1 MSIPFYGGSLDPNQY
16 NPYSPSARA
25 AKEKKPKKKPKTKTK
40 APAAPL
46 GPVTA
51 APAPDPVATLP
62 DTSYGTQITGDAI
75 AEFGGLPELAG
86 EKKEKERIATRKEEQ
101 KNLGLLFKGRGGRP
115 YSFPEPTGPQKST
128 EVYPVGSEEDHAAG
142 LTGLKFPMSKEQFN
156 ALSTQQR
163 MEADVELA
171 KLGAD
176 RSKMI
181 LPTQADVNLYQSREG
196 KGAKLGAPEY
206 RLNLGDRPRNYV
218 DSARPNEGRW
228 IDPQTGDQYNVNE
241 YSGRQ
246 LRQRMPHLVRP
257 EEMDRM
263 MGAGIAPEFTA
274 SKGSEGPD
282 LDKYQKFRERLA
294 ASNLTEEQKRA
305 VLADPTPEG
314 GGESYG
320 GVMRDV
326 EEFAPPEGVD
336 REAGLKQLDERA
348 AEQTRGQQRDAGQT
362 VKREGQRDLPGKFKH
377 EEPYFGAHGDP
388 ENRPSPEEIV
398 AAGPSGL
405 AKRELMRRAEKVR
418 QAEALREMGLEASA
432 KGDHESA
439 VASLNE
445 ALSTLPAGF
454 AFAET
459 RRALETHLARVLAE
473 SVPDAAE
480 RLEEGGGRDL
490 PPPDTFEDEGEDY
503 PDVKLDPEDVAAFVE
518 ASENPLDPA
527 TAAYEALDDEDIVAR
542 SFEEAVESGLA
553 AEPAA
558 ESPAAEE
565 PAAAAEPEGPI
576 TTGADMTVEEAIPF
590 FSAIYGRDYIDNKSG
605 VVLPASEALMTDF
618 LKLLS
623 RMPAGLTIADVLENM
638 NR

>member
-16 NPYSPSARA
+16 NPSSPSARA
-25 AKEKKPKKKPKTKTK
+25 AKEKKPKTKTAKTKTAK
-40 APAAPL
+40 TKAAP
-46 GPVTA
+46 TA
-51 APAPDPVATLP
+51 PEVEPDPVATVP
-62 DTSYGTQITGDAI
+62 DTSWGASDDAGGSDFDRPEYGGTVGEIEPTPESEQPTGPVSLA
-75 AEFGGLPELAG
+75 GGLAVGTEAPNADMKKLA
-86 EKKEKERIATRKEEQ
+86 AS
-101 KNLGLLFKGRGGRP
+101 RGGRP
-115 YSFPEPTGPQKST
+115 YTFA
-128 EVYPVGSEEDHAAG
+128 EDEDPKK
-142 LTGLKFPMSKEQFN
+142 TSYKFPMSKEQFD

-163 MEADVELA
+163 MEADVELTR
-171 KLGAD
+171 LGAD

-181 LPTQADVNLYQSREG
+181 LPTQADVNLYQSRHVAARGESDEPFV
-196 KGAKLGAPEY
+196 GAPEY
-206 RLNLGDRPRNYV
+206 RLKLGDKPRNYV
-218 DSARPNEGRW
+218 DSARPNAGRW
-228 IDPQTGDQYNVNE
+228 IDPQTGDQYNYGNE
-241 YSGRQ
+241 AQARQ

-263 MGAGIAPEFTA
+263 IAAGIAPEFTA

-320 GVMRDV
+320 GVMGDV
-326 EEFAPPEGVD
+326 EEFAPAEGVD

-398 AAGPSGL
+398 AAGPSDL
-405 AKRELMRRAEKVR
+405 AKREMMRRAEKVQ
-418 QAEALREMGLEASA
+418 QAEDLREMGLEASA

-454 AFAET
+454 AYAET
-459 RRALETHLARVLAE
+459 RRALEAHLARVIAE

-542 SFEEAVESGLA
+542 SFEEAVESGLVPPVA
-553 AEPAA
+553 T
-558 ESPAAEE
+558 
-565 PAAAAEPEGPI
+565 PELSDVDLIPF
-576 TTGADMTVEEAIPF
+576 VEAIFGKGAEATAEVIARVRKILAEHKGKTPAQIK
-590 FSAIYGRDYIDNKSG
+590 AIFEMRD
-605 VVLPASEALMTDF
+605 P
-618 LKLLS
+618 LK
-623 RMPAGLTIADVLENM
+623 
-638 NR
+638 